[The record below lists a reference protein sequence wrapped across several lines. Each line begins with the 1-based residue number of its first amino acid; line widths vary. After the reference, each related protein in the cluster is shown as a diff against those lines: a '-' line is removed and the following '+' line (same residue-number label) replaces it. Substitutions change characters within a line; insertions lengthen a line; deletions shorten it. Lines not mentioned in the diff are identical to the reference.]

1 MKIFIYKTLIV
12 IFSVY
17 LLFQFT
23 AGLKIREYE
32 KKLESLIYN
41 KQTREKIIEKVKIYN
56 LNTTDLYLSKKI
68 LKKEIRETI
77 DIVHN
82 ANNADY
88 ITNNYTDWRG
98 ETMPTKFVV
107 PKNFKIMYEIKV
119 DDVTINTIYKKY

>member
-41 KQTREKIIEKVKIYN
+41 KQTREKIIEKVK
-56 LNTTDLYLSKKI
+56 
-68 LKKEIRETI
+68 E
-77 DIVHN
+77 
-82 ANNADY
+82 
-88 ITNNYTDWRG
+88 
-98 ETMPTKFVV
+98 
-107 PKNFKIMYEIKV
+107 EIKTANQKENLFTSEERELLSNFINKVQRELSV
-119 DDVTINTIYKKY
+119 DESK

>member
-41 KQTREKIIEKVKIYN
+41 KQTREKVIEKVK
-56 LNTTDLYLSKKI
+56 
-68 LKKEIRETI
+68 E
-77 DIVHN
+77 
-82 ANNADY
+82 
-88 ITNNYTDWRG
+88 
-98 ETMPTKFVV
+98 
-107 PKNFKIMYEIKV
+107 EIKTANQKENLFTSEEKKLLS
-119 DDVTINTIYKKY
+119 DFINKIQKELSIDNAQ